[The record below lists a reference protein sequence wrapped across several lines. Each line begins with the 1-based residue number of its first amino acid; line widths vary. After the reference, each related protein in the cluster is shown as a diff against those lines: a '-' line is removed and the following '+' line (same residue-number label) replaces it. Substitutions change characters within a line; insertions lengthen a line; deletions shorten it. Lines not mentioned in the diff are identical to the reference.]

1 MIDWISR
8 RAEKLTLDRGRL
20 RDPEFRVLRK
30 VFLPRNRPGSLK
42 QVLKCLCM
50 EAADFQEYALCCSEE
65 NIGAADRLRIADK
78 RHTAILHLTDLISE
92 ILDLLFHDCL
102 QTEMAWD
109 D

>member
-1 MIDWISR
+1 MIDWISDGLKSLLLIED
-8 RAEKLTLDRGRL
+8 AFATQNFASSEGIPPTESPGF
-20 RDPEFRVLRK
+20 PETG
-30 VFLPRNRPGSLK
+30 PQMSLHG
-42 QVLKCLCM
+42 
-50 EAADFQEYALCCSEE
+50 AADFQEYALCCSEE